1 MYFIIHCKECKQPIN
16 KFDFGDCYKFDK
28 LKDCCQLSLVDY
40 ERQESKRY
48 AYNKA
53 CQMAGYKID

>member
-16 KFDFGDCYKFDK
+16 KFDK